1 MSNEE
6 ILQLM
11 KKASRSL
18 QSALNLLEDG
28 DNDFAT
34 ARAYY
39 AVFYAAK
46 AALIS
51 QAINRSKHSG
61 VIAAF
66 GQFLVK
72 TGRFKPEMQPLLQAA
87 FEDRNESD
95 YGSVFPDRDKV
106 EQQIENARSFI
117 QAVEGFIK
125 AEGISE

>member
-1 MSNEE
+1 
-6 ILQLM
+6 M

-66 GQFLVK
+66 GQTWTPSPYWSIFHLD
-72 TGRFKPEMQPLLQAA
+72 GHPLTT
-87 FEDRNESD
+87 
-95 YGSVFPDRDKV
+95 
-106 EQQIENARSFI
+106 ARI
-117 QAVEGFIK
+117 L
-125 AEGISE
+125 